1 MFVRTASASPNRLTS
16 AYCHFICLRS
26 GEFES
31 RRFSIGEAI
40 LEIYFEF
47 FA

>member
-1 MFVRTASASPNRLTS
+1 MFDRLTS

-31 RRFSIGEAI
+31 RKFSISEAI
-40 LEIYFEF
+40 LEVYFEF

>member
-1 MFVRTASASPNRLTS
+1 MLAQIIS
-16 AYCHFICLRS
+16 AYRYFICLRS

-31 RRFSIGEAI
+31 RQFSIGEAI
-40 LEIYFEF
+40 VEVYYEF

>member
-1 MFVRTASASPNRLTS
+1 MFERLIA
-16 AYCHFICLRS
+16 AYRHFICLRS

-31 RRFSIGEAI
+31 RQFSVGEAI
-40 LEIYFEF
+40 IEVYYEL

>member
-1 MFVRTASASPNRLTS
+1 MFDRIIAAQH
-16 AYCHFICLRS
+16 HFICLRS

-31 RRFSIGEAI
+31 RKFSIGEAI
-40 LEIYFEF
+40 LEVYYEF

>member
-1 MFVRTASASPNRLTS
+1 MLDRLIS
-16 AYCHFICLRS
+16 AYRHFICLRS

-31 RRFSIGEAI
+31 RQFSFGEAI
-40 LEIYFEF
+40 LEIYYEL

>member
-1 MFVRTASASPNRLTS
+1 MLARLTS
-16 AYCHFICLRS
+16 AYRHFICLRS

-31 RRFSIGEAI
+31 RQFSVGEAI
-40 LEIYFEF
+40 LEIYYEL